1 MGSTRRPRPAR
12 LALLL
17 ALALPAFAEG
27 PVRPGGIAETDEN
40 LAEALAHAAQGLSLS
55 TSPKTDAEARAAFEE
70 AVRLDPLSRA
80 PYRLLL
86 RRLAGPGHDR
96 ERAALRAREAR
107 AFGTRADWRRALSAA
122 VLAEDAPLVR
132 EAVAALVSGVRPDN
146 ATRDS
151 AADLGAAALALCRV
165 GEGDDAV
172 HPLRRYFALAGR
184 PALVPAHEALSTF
197 VESFRGLV
205 RAPAASGAER
215 IRRLEALL
223 RLFRDAPLACTPQQR
238 AEALS
243 AAGGALAPSDDPAAR
258 ALFRRMALESL
269 RLAPVNAPCALFVAL
284 AAADDG
290 KADGDDGD
298 APEPSLEETFAK
310 IDAFAARPEA
320 AGLGYSFALARSLAA
335 RFRRDGPVPAAAT
348 NALAEAEAAWAAEHP
363 GEPLPSEH
371 AAFRLELFLDLGLGA
386 AALEGSLRGL
396 PEDLRGLDPSFANN
410 LAYTL
415 ACEGGDLDLALRLA
429 DRSLAHDPES
439 PEALD
444 TLGWIFHLRG
454 DDEEALEMLLRS
466 MKRLDSPRR
475 GDAEVFDHVG
485 DVLDA
490 LGRGTEALAAWT
502 QACRLDPTDE
512 RREKLRSRGLD
523 PDALAPSKKEEG
535 KGSKAN

>member
-1 MGSTRRPRPAR
+1 MGSPRRPRPAW
-12 LALLL
+12 LPLLF
-17 ALALPAFAEG
+17 AFALSAAAAD
-27 PVRPGGIAETDEN
+27 PAETGRLEDADET

-55 TSPKTDAEARAAFEE
+55 SSRQTDADARAAFGE
-70 AVRLDPLSRA
+70 ALRLDPFSRA

-86 RRLAGPGHDR
+86 RRLAGPGHDK

-107 AFGTRADWRRALSAA
+107 AFGTRADWRKALSAA
-122 VLAEDAPLVR
+122 VLAEDVPLVR
-132 EAVAALVSGVRPDN
+132 EAVAALVSGVRPGN

-172 HPLRRYFALAGR
+172 HPFRRYLALAGK
-184 PALVPAHEALSTF
+184 PALVPVPEALSTF
-197 VESFRGLV
+197 VESFRGLA

-215 IRRLEALL
+215 VRRLEALL
-223 RLFRDAPLACTPQQR
+223 RLFRDAPLPCTPQQR
-238 AEALS
+238 ADALA

-269 RLAPVNAPCALFVAL
+269 RLAPANAAGALFVAL

-290 KADGDDGD
+290 QPDRKDD
-298 APEPSLEETFAK
+298 APPPPLEETFAK

-348 NALAEAEAAWAAEHP
+348 NALAEAEAAWAAERP
-363 GEPLPSEH
+363 GEPLPDGH

-386 AALEGSLRGL
+386 EALEGALRDL
-396 PEDLRGLDPSFANN
+396 PDDLRGLDPSFANN

-439 PEALD
+439 PETLD

-466 MKRLDSPRR
+466 MKRLDAEDRES
-475 GDAEVFDHVG
+475 AEVFDHVG

-502 QACRLDPTDE
+502 QACRLDPTGE

-523 PDALAPSKKEEG
+523 PEALR
-535 KGSKAN
+535 